1 MHDELTHGNLAGLF
15 QSITDDR
22 IGLVGL
28 VPIGQKIVGLFVV
41 TAVDL
46 DLVNEA
52 HHVDGVL
59 GFQLQLLNFFGVDQ
73 NVMPLG
79 VLVALDDFFLRD
91 LGEGVTVSH
100 ALHILDGL
108 PGGLVNLPKANRSLR

>member
-1 MHDELTHGNLAGLF
+1 MHYHLPDSDLAGLF

-79 VLVALDDFFLRD
+79 VLVALDDFLFGN
-91 LGEGVTVSH
+91 LGEGVTVS
-100 ALHILDGL
+100 
-108 PGGLVNLPKANRSLR
+108 